1 MCVKGTGVVV
11 SNELV
16 KYWYI
21 HQYLSMN
28 LFSVVNKK
36 KSHFNVDS
44 FVVVFQFLD
53 VIRVASMTLRNPLK
67 FKGFKG
73 LTVVFIVESSGVS
86 GRLCVKGISKMT
98 GESEKWGKRVPL
110 RQSENQCHSNR
121 RETPGGTSVRLGSTM
136 QRGLALTHLHILTY
150 HIEKEWRR

>member
-1 MCVKGTGVVV
+1 
-11 SNELV
+11 
-16 KYWYI
+16 
-21 HQYLSMN
+21 
-28 LFSVVNKK
+28 
-36 KSHFNVDS
+36 
-44 FVVVFQFLD
+44 
-53 VIRVASMTLRNPLK
+53 MTLRNPLK

-136 QRGLALTHLHILTY
+136 
-150 HIEKEWRR
+150 